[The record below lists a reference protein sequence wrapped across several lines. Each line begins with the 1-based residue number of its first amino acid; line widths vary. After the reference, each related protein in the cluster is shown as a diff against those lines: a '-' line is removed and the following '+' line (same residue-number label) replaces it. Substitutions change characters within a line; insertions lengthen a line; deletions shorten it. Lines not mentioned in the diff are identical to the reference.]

1 MHPDKIQCMTRLA
14 PIGIALLLAA
24 CANAPAPPAGA
35 GDVARPAGPRLP
47 TRPWLNMPDTATG
60 AMPVLL
66 SQTGVFADLRALKP
80 AAGILPYDLV
90 LAFWSD
96 GAVKTRWAAIPE
108 GKVAFSATGEWKFPP
123 GTVFVKTFELP
134 VDAAQPSRRRRL
146 ETRLLVVDRMG
157 GVYGVTYKW
166 RADLG
171 DADLLATSATEDI
184 TLRDAAGNTHVQTW
198 YYPGRE
204 DCLTCHN
211 AHTAG
216 QLGPKTRQ
224 LNGSYAYAD
233 GTTENQ
239 LRRWNRL
246 GLFEPALQERDI
258 ATLPALARADDA
270 SRTLEDRA
278 RSYLDANCAH
288 CHRPGGTV
296 ANFDARYDTPAGQ
309 QHIVDGPV
317 LIDQGVDRARVVSPH
332 DPWRSIMLM
341 RVDTNDDRR
350 MPPIARKTIDTGGVA
365 LLREWIEGM
374 PGRDV
379 LAPPKIAPAG
389 GNYAKPVTVTLASD
403 VPGAEIR
410 YTLDGSAPGTQ
421 DALYEKPVVVDGSL
435 VLRARAYRD
444 GFTRS
449 VIAQQTYLIG
459 Q

>member
-1 MHPDKIQCMTRLA
+1 MPQPKMQRMSRFIPMGLA
-14 PIGIALLLAA
+14 ALFAVA
-24 CANAPAPPAGA
+24 CANAPLPPAAAAQSVQG
-35 GDVARPAGPRLP
+35 RQP
-47 TRPWLNMPDTATG
+47 TRPWLNMPDTAEG
-60 AMPVLL
+60 AMPPLL

-80 AAGILPYDLV
+80 APGILPYDLL

-96 GAVKTRWAAIPE
+96 GAVKTRWVAIPE
-108 GKVAFSATGEWKFPP
+108 GKVAFSPAGEWKFPP

-134 VDAAQPSRRRRL
+134 LDAARPASRRRL
-146 ETRLLVVDRMG
+146 ETRLLVVDRQG
-157 GVYGVTYKW
+157 GVYGVDYKW
-166 RADLG
+166 RADLS
-171 DADLLATSATEDI
+171 DADLLATSATEDL
-184 TLRDAAGNTHVQTW
+184 TVRDAAGNTHVQTW
-198 YYPGRE
+198 YYPSRE

-224 LNGSYAYAD
+224 LNGSISYAD

-239 LRRWNRL
+239 LRHWNRL
-246 GLFEPALQERDI
+246 GLFEPALQELDI
-258 ATLPALARADDA
+258 ATLPALARPDDA
-270 SRTLEDRA
+270 SRSLEDRA

-296 ANFDARYDTPAGQ
+296 ANFDARYDTPPEQ

-350 MPPIARKTIDTGGVA
+350 MPPLARKTIDTQGVA
-365 LLREWIEGM
+365 LLRAWIEGM

-379 LAPPKIAPAG
+379 LAPPGISPAG
-389 GNYAKPVTVTLASD
+389 GSFPKAVTVTLATD

-410 YTLDGSAPGTQ
+410 YTVDGSAPGPQ
-421 DALYEKPVVVDGSL
+421 DARYEKPIVVDGSL
-435 VLRARAYRD
+435 VLRARAYKD